1 MFTWTINENVSNFA
15 PVKLTYTVKLVNK
28 STVSGT
34 YTPSTNKYAKLKPVS
49 SNGKKGIVQEF
60 NKPTVSY
67 TVGGGNGGHD
77 HYHPTT
83 PPRPRDSHT
92 PQDRRY
98 DDMAEHTALLRD
110 KVSK

>member
-49 SNGKKGIVQEF
+49 SNGKKGIVHEF

-67 TVGGGNGGHD
+67 TVSGRGGGHT
-77 HYHPTT
+77 HYDPTPSVPVVVVV
-83 PPRPRDSHT
+83 PPQT
-92 PQDRRY
+92 G
-98 DDMAEHTALLRD
+98 DMTIWQSILHFLGIR
-110 KVSK
+110 